1 MVSFHETA
9 RRHCRRRGPRDLPG
23 ALRLREGLHIR
34 HQLGR
39 RPADVHNAR
48 RPRHNARRQRHN
60 ARRQQHN
67 ARRQRRRARIGAPL
81 ADPCT
86 LATTEVV
93 SSTFSTKAHGPNATQ
108 DAVGGA
114 ECTWT
119 WLDPVQGPCAVIVA
133 PRPISKFGKS
143 KNAEDISGVGEAA
156 YREPKNDQHNNIS
169 VRQHGSYV
177 YIKMRCNG
185 DGTNGNDG
193 FTTQRQDTLNTF
205 AKTVVEKL

>member
-1 MVSFHETA
+1 MS
-9 RRHCRRRGPRDLPG
+9 RRSIAATVG
-23 ALRLREGLHIR
+23 ALVLSLALSACGGDSSSDDETSDA
-34 HQLGR
+34 QTST
-39 RPADVHNAR
+39 PAVSDAQASTPVASAA
-48 RPRHNARRQRHN
+48 PPA
-60 ARRQQHN
+60 AE
-67 ARRQRRRARIGAPL
+67 APL

-93 SSTFSTKAHGPNATQ
+93 SATFSVTANGPESTE

-133 PRPISKFGKS
+133 ARPVSSFAF
-143 KNAEDISGVGEAA
+143 KNDDAEDISGVGDAA
-156 YREPKNDQHNNIS
+156 YREPTNDQPNNIS
-169 VRQHGSYV
+169 VLKGGSSV

-205 AKTVVEKL
+205 AKSVVENL

>member
-1 MVSFHETA
+1 MNLA
-9 RRHCRRRGPRDLPG
+9 RTPRAFADGPGMQKHWSSVVKRRGFTALVGGLVLPLALSACGGDSTSDSKTAGG
-23 ALRLREGLHIR
+23 A
-34 HQLGR
+34 QTSK
-39 RPADVHNAR
+39 PAGSAGA
-48 RPRHNARRQRHN
+48 PASE
-60 ARRQQHN
+60 
-67 ARRQRRRARIGAPL
+67 APL

-86 LATTEVV
+86 LSTTEIV
-93 SSTFSTKAHGPNATQ
+93 SSTFSVKANGPNPTE

-119 WLDPVQGPCAVIVA
+119 WLDPVQGPCAVVVA
-133 PRPISKFGKS
+133 PRALRKFFKS
-143 KNAEDISGVGEAA
+143 EDAEEINGVGDAA
-156 YREPKNDQHNNIS
+156 YRQPKNDQPNNIS
-169 VRQHGSYV
+169 ARKDGSYV